1 MDGLSERLK
10 RGVLRLEQFDQKR
23 IENTMTPEDYDEE
36 YGIVI
41 TELWDLE
48 EEIARDPGAL
58 QPYLVRVPRPGE
70 PTDRG

>member
-48 EEIARDPGAL
+48 EDIVTDPGAL
-58 QPYLVRVPRPGE
+58 QACLVPAPRPGQ
-70 PTDRG
+70 PVDPQ